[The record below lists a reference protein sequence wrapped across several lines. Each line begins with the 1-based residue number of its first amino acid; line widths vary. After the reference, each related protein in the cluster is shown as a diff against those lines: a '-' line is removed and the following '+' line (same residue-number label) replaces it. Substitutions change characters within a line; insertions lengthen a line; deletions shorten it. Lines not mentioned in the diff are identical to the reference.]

1 MFHNFRQLESRV
13 IEAAA
18 TELLDGVS
26 DFPFEDVFGA
36 LEELIELLTDTDLR
50 SAVLEETMVKG
61 FVEVLLRRS
70 LYDVSRPAQM
80 SQRHFHVGSQ

>member
-1 MFHNFRQLESRV
+1 MRYLESWV

-18 TELLDGVS
+18 TELLDRVS

-36 LEELIELLTDTDLR
+36 LEEVIELLTDTDLR

-80 SQRHFHVGSQ
+80 SQRHFHVGSH

>member
-1 MFHNFRQLESRV
+1 MFHYFRQLESWV

-18 TELLDGVS
+18 TELLDRVS
-26 DFPFEDVFGA
+26 DFPFEDVFSA